1 MRVTY
6 RPRPRTNLSTAYA
19 LRGERTKDHAM
30 KFRQTLLS
38 LTAFALVVGGLAWV
52 DPRVRDWFAKLIW
65 GGDGISSWDN
75 RVMDFGGTMLASIR
89 ISGLEN
95 GPLLVF
101 AVVGAVL
108 FVFMVRT

>member
-1 MRVTY
+1 MR
-6 RPRPRTNLSTAYA
+6 L
-19 LRGERTKDHAM
+19 
-30 KFRQTLLS
+30 RQTLLS

-52 DPRVRDWFAKLIW
+52 DPRVRDWCAKLIW
-65 GGDGISSWDN
+65 GGDGITSWDN
-75 RVMDFGGTMLASIR
+75 RAMDFGGTMIASLR
-89 ISGLEN
+89 MSGLEQ

>member
-1 MRVTY
+1 
-6 RPRPRTNLSTAYA
+6 
-19 LRGERTKDHAM
+19 M
-30 KFRQTLLS
+30 KLRQTVLS
-38 LTAFALVVGGLAWV
+38 LMAFALILGGLAWL
-52 DPRVRDWFAKLIW
+52 DTRVRDRLTGWIY

-75 RVMDFGGTMLASIR
+75 RAMDFGTWLLASAR
-89 ISGLEN
+89 ITGLES